1 MMLWILLI
9 NLVVSSIMTGLIWV
23 VQIVHYP
30 LFNKVDTA
38 SFPHYQKQHVKRTGN
53 LVAPLMILEIIICV
67 LMVASNDRIDITH
80 IIWLNLAVLLFI
92 WTCTFLL
99 QVPLHNKL
107 LGRFDGMVHR
117 SLVRKNW
124 LRTIAWTVKMLL
136 SLALLEQ
143 YYAFE

>member
-1 MMLWILLI
+1 
-9 NLVVSSIMTGLIWV
+9 
-23 VQIVHYP
+23 
-30 LFNKVDTA
+30 
-38 SFPHYQKQHVKRTGN
+38 
-53 LVAPLMILEIIICV
+53 MILEIIICV
-67 LMVASNDRIDITH
+67 LMVASNDRIDIKH

-107 LGRFDGMVHR
+107 LGRFDGMVHL